1 MTKSA
6 HWLSYDLLTFVFV
19 SLAQQLLPEGLVWQI
34 GRCIHVGLDPA
45 GDWVNPLLI
54 TQHSPG
60 RRGRGGWVWCDEGVV
75 PHVRWRFFSPR
86 TWDGIWVGH
95 PRSTLLPKTIFTQI
109 RLDSHAWI
117 SLPKWPGSTFDTCQ
131 YMPIQTRPNCVY
143 GVLSGSAYLL
153 FTNIGFDVVAGT
165 VEEVSFHTQM

>member
-1 MTKSA
+1 
-6 HWLSYDLLTFVFV
+6 
-19 SLAQQLLPEGLVWQI
+19 
-34 GRCIHVGLDPA
+34 VGLDPA